1 MELSIEELTDEQRN
15 NALIFYV
22 NHLNR
27 LKRYN
32 DLHKKELNEKAKEK
46 FRKIREN
53 PEQYDLYKAR
63 KRELYKLKKRNSKNE
78 ELTLID

>member
-1 MELSIEELTDEQRN
+1 MELSIEDLTEDQRN

-32 DLHKKELNEKAKEK
+32 NLHKKELNDKSKEK
-46 FRKIREN
+46 YRKIREN

-63 KRELYKLKKRNSKNE
+63 KRELYKLKKQVRENDNS
-78 ELTLID
+78 TLIN

>member
-1 MELSIEELTDEQRN
+1 MELSIEDLTEDQRN

-32 DLHKKELNEKAKEK
+32 NSHKKELNDKSKEK
-46 FRKIREN
+46 YRKMREN

-63 KRELYKLKKRNSKNE
+63 KRELYKLKKQVHENDDS
-78 ELTLID
+78 TLIN